1 MWIWEQPNWPEF
13 HWNVNTIAPLL
24 RDVHFNQ
31 GLLLGKSDYEDTK
44 QATLDSLLSSI
55 LYSSEIEGER
65 LNAASIHS
73 SLANRL
79 GITEEK
85 PYPIVEKSDGITKVA
100 LDVIENSHSDLT
112 LERIL
117 KWHQLIFPEGYTMF
131 NPIQGGKLRER
142 MIEVVSGRL
151 DKPTVHIEAPP
162 PEKMVDEVP
171 QFITWFNQSR
181 TDTRLDPIIR
191 AAIVHL
197 WFVTIHPLEDGNGRI
212 TRFLTDLALAQAENR
227 SIRFYAMS
235 VSICH
240 HCKAYYEILENT
252 QHGGLDIT
260 DWLVWF
266 LKILNETLTNKLK
279 EINQVVQKAKFWRRI
294 DQTQLTAEQTKVLN
308 RMLDGN
314 FEQGISNSQYQKVAK
329 VSRAT
334 TTRHLAHL
342 VELNC
347 LESTE
352 AGGRSTRYLINHEY

>member
-1 MWIWEQPNWPEF
+1 MWIWEQPNWPKF
-13 HWNVNTIAPLL
+13 HWNADIIAPLL

-31 GLLLGKSDYEDTK
+31 GLLLGKSDFEDAR

-65 LNAASIHS
+65 LNAASIRS

-85 PYPIVEKSDGITKVA
+85 PYPAIEKSDGITEVA
-100 LDVIENSHSDLT
+100 LDVIENSDSALT

-117 KWHQLIFPEGYTMF
+117 RWHQLIFPEGYTMF
-131 NPIQGGKLRER
+131 NPIQGGKLRKG

-151 DKPTVHIEAPP
+151 DKPTVHLEAPP
-162 PEKMVDEVP
+162 PEKMVTEMT
-171 QFITWFNQSR
+171 QFIEWFNQSR
-181 TDTRLDPIIR
+181 TDNHLDPIIR

-235 VSICH
+235 VSICNH
-240 HCKAYYEILENT
+240 RKAYYEILEST
-252 QHGGLDIT
+252 QRGGLNIT
-260 DWLVWF
+260 VWLVWF
-266 LKILNETLTNKLK
+266 LKILNETLANKLK

-294 DQTQLTAEQTKVLN
+294 DQTQLTEEQAKVLN
-308 RMLDGN
+308 RMLDSN
-314 FEQGISNSQYQKVAK
+314 FEQGISSSQYQKVTK

-334 TTRHLAHL
+334 ATRHLAHL
-342 VELNC
+342 VELGC

-352 AGGRSTRYLINHEY
+352 AGGRSTRYVINHKG